1 MVGHGYGYSLYEENG
16 WDGGGEGGEG
26 GGNNAK
32 NSDLYIRGR
41 WLNTFN

>member
-1 MVGHGYGYSLYEENG
+1 MVMVTAWTKRMVEMVGER
-16 WDGGGEGGEG
+16 
-26 GGNNAK
+26 GNNAK